1 MNNLFFIKIT
11 HIFANKIEIDDIYIK
26 VNKIGIKMDKML
38 ELLKEQEAQLLKEQ
52 QNHLYEGKIKLSP
65 KIDVEE
71 CLRNGGITADDYR
84 KTHQ

>member
-1 MNNLFFIKIT
+1 MFFIKIT